1 MLALEFYIMFEMI
14 CSLAQK
20 FKNKTFQC
28 TCMSL
33 GWIFSVIQMQLN
45 KDICKVVKV
54 VEMVCVLAQVSTTV
68 RDKQVRWD
76 SEAVIEPV

>member
-1 MLALEFYIMFEMI
+1 MLALKFYIMFEMI

-45 KDICKVVKV
+45 KAIGVGRGGGKVVSGGEGEVLLNALWLPSV
-54 VEMVCVLAQVSTTV
+54 VQ
-68 RDKQVRWD
+68 
-76 SEAVIEPV
+76 